1 MVDYMQ
7 KRVIAWKTGGW
18 SGMTAKEFTGM
29 KFSTKWYYIKETFTS
44 LKRNSLMSIASISTV
59 ALSIL
64 VLGMFLTMVL
74 NVNNLASHLENQ
86 VQVTIYMEDSASAE
100 QLKQMEKVLR
110 STPGIVKV
118 TPRTKE
124 QALADFKKRL
134 GEQQKLLAALG
145 EDNPFPA
152 SFEIQVDNPERIPQ
166 LVPQFQQ
173 MPGVETAKFGQ
184 EVVEHLFQL
193 TRVLRIGG
201 VLLII
206 LLAIATLFIIS
217 NTIRITVF
225 ARRREV
231 NIMKYVGATDWF
243 IRWPFLLEGM
253 IMGFVGADRLRGP
266 VQRLQ
271 CHPGQD
277 LRDPGFLPHA
287 AQLAHHGLALRGPC
301 LCGDPDRGL
310 GSSISLRK
318 FLDV

>member
-1 MVDYMQ
+1 
-7 KRVIAWKTGGW
+7 
-18 SGMTAKEFTGM
+18 M

-74 NVNNLASHLENQ
+74 NVNNLARHLENQ
-86 VQVTIYMEDSASAE
+86 VQVTIYMEDSASAD

-124 QALADFKKRL
+124 QALADFKSRL
-134 GEQQKLLAALG
+134 GEQQKLLTALG

-201 VLLII
+201 VLLIV

-253 IMGFVGADRLRGP
+253 IMGFVGAVIASAALYKGYNAIQAKIYGTLAFFP
-266 VQRLQ
+266 M
-271 CHPGQD
+271 
-277 LRDPGFLPHA
+277 LPSWPTM
-287 AQLAHHGLALRGPC
+287 GW
-301 LCGDPDRGL
+301 LCGGLVCVGTLIGAL

>member
-1 MVDYMQ
+1 
-7 KRVIAWKTGGW
+7 
-18 SGMTAKEFTGM
+18 M

-64 VLGMFLTMVL
+64 VLGIFLTMVL

-86 VQVTIYMEDSASAE
+86 VQVTIYMDDSASAE
-100 QLKQMEKVLR
+100 QLKHMEKVLQ
-110 STPGIVKV
+110 STAGIVKV

-124 QALADFKKRL
+124 EALAEFRKRL

-152 SFEIQVDNPERIPQ
+152 SFEIQVDKPERIPQ
-166 LVPQFQQ
+166 LVAQFQQ

-201 VLLII
+201 ILLIV

-253 IMGFVGADRLRGP
+253 LMGFAGAVIASLILVQGYNAIQAKIYGTLAFFPMLPSWPTMGYLSAGLICVGTLIGA
-266 VQRLQ
+266 
-271 CHPGQD
+271 
-277 LRDPGFLPHA
+277 
-287 AQLAHHGLALRGPC
+287 
-301 LCGDPDRGL
+301 L